1 MVIGGLIL
9 RSCMLMGD
17 CIQLKSPS
25 VKKKCYIKL
34 FGYGFVPFVGRLG
47 PEVASTFFFPFPSSV
62 KVTFGQKM
70 LDKVTC

>member
-1 MVIGGLIL
+1 MIGGLIL

-47 PEVASTFFFPFPSSV
+47 PEVASTFFSHFHHQLKLPSV
-62 KVTFGQKM
+62 KK
-70 LDKVTC
+70 C